1 MSTHDAPDREVRTIS
16 VRALTPAE
24 FSQLGAGHIAYV
36 RPIVLDGGTAF
47 AICAADGTQMAV
59 AADAELAAAAIRQ
72 NEMVALSLH

>member
-1 MSTHDAPDREVRTIS
+1 MSTHDAPERVSRTIS

-24 FSQLGAGHIAYV
+24 FGRLGTGHIAYV
-36 RPIVLDGGTAF
+36 RPTVLDGSAAF